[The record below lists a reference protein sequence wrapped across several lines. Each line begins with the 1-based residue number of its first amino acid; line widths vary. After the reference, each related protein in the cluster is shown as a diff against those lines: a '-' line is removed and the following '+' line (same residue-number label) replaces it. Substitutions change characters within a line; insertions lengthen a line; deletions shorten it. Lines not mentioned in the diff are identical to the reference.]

1 MGALRT
7 GQGRRL
13 AWWRCLCRSLL
24 LHVQPLA
31 AKPLHTG
38 PAMLSPAPISPE
50 QGSRTD
56 AEGMEQQ
63 THAARVR
70 GSLPVPLTLL
80 TQGARTTRADVGLI
94 DDTQAAITF
103 PAPFGCREARPSRT
117 AQRAVGLE
125 RKVRPRE
132 AARFPGQSRG
142 SSSIPG
148 SRGAGRSPIL
158 RGRLQGWRELGG
170 AQRLRLSLM
179 AQFQAEVPDPLRNDL
194 PRFLASERM
203 TTPASRVLLLVADR
217 PGLVQR
223 PHDADRARRHRQQ

>member
-13 AWWRCLCRSLL
+13 AWWRCLCRRRL

-31 AKPLHTG
+31 AKHLHTG

-80 TQGARTTRADVGLI
+80 TQGARTTRADAGLI
-94 DDTQAAITF
+94 DNTQAAINF
-103 PAPFGCREARPSRT
+103 PAPFSCREARPSRT

-125 RKVRPRE
+125 RKVLRRRSGPLSRAKPRQLVDTRKPGSGPLPHPQGE
-132 AARFPGQSRG
+132 AAGLARTRWSATAPAPIDGPVPGG
-142 SSSIPG
+142 G
-148 SRGAGRSPIL
+148 SRSTAK
-158 RGRLQGWRELGG
+158 
-170 AQRLRLSLM
+170 
-179 AQFQAEVPDPLRNDL
+179 
-194 PRFLASERM
+194 
-203 TTPASRVLLLVADR
+203 
-217 PGLVQR
+217 
-223 PHDADRARRHRQQ
+223 